1 MIIKKNL
8 LFILS
13 FFFVTILSQ
22 QRKQAVSLTVKEDY
36 THPFT
41 KTIFPLLWSG
51 FQREEVVSYDLQ
63 NQHVAVSYVQQKT
76 KKIKTVLTLY
86 IYPKK
91 ELDNQLLRDEFYS
104 YQYAINQNSNKGV
117 DLKPSFGSTS
127 NENLKINYIYSI
139 FNNTLGHPDFF
150 KGVKYVDK
158 KSLLAIYECGG
169 WGFKIRVSS
178 DDMTDDQ
185 LAGLKEKAENYFG
198 VLNIASIKPLPI
210 QEVPN
215 IVLSPSIKRDSMM
228 VNATIAA
235 SEAKIEWIKN
245 HLDKKELLTGF
256 NDMQIDSEVYAT
268 EKMIEFYKANQ
279 KNWKLHGDTQKYFN
293 EMIRIADNG
302 KIKDHIYEKFHKI
315 INYPE
320 GEAQQENYIQ
330 FKIDKDVSEDTNEI
344 FYKLFYKLE

>member
-13 FFFVTILSQ
+13 FFFVMAFSQ
-22 QRKQAVSLTVKEDY
+22 QRKQPVNLPVKEDY

-51 FQREEVVSYDLQ
+51 FQREQVVSYDLQ
-63 NQHVAVSYVQQKT
+63 NQNVAISYVQQKT

-91 ELDNQLLRDEFYS
+91 ELDNQQLRDEFYS

-117 DLKPSFGSTS
+117 NLKPLFGNTS
-127 NENLKINYIYSI
+127 NENLKVNYIYSI
-139 FNNTLGHPDFF
+139 FNNTLGQPDFF

-210 QEVPN
+210 QEAPDT
-215 IVLSPSIKRDSMM
+215 VLSPVIRRDTMM
-228 VNATIAA
+228 MNATIAA
-235 SEAKIEWIKN
+235 AEAKIEWIES

-268 EKMIEFYKANQ
+268 ERMIDFYKAYQ

-320 GEAQQENYIQ
+320 GESQQENYIQ
-330 FKIDKDVSEDTNEI
+330 FKIDKNISEDTNEI
-344 FYKLFYKLE
+344 FYKIFYKLE